1 MLVRPSY
8 VLGGRAMQIV
18 HDSSQLDTYMRE
30 AVTVSPEHPV
40 LVDRFLANAIEVDV
54 DALCDGTQAVI
65 AGIMEHIEEAGI
77 HSGDSACSLPPYSLP
92 RFLIEEIERSTRAL
106 ALELGVVGLMNVQFA
121 IADESVYVL
130 EVNPRASRTVPFVS
144 KAIGVPIAQLAARV
158 MAGKSLVELGFT
170 SEVVP
175 SHVSV
180 KEAVF
185 PFVKFP
191 AVDTLLGPEMKSTGE
206 VMGIDR
212 EFGRAYAKAQ
222 RGAGMDL
229 PTRGTVL
236 VSLRDEDKA
245 SGAGALRVLQEEGF
259 ALVATAGTA
268 AYMRERGLDVQPIH
282 KVREGAPHTESLI
295 SSGEVSL
302 VIATTR
308 MGDASAVRD
317 SASMRRAALEAGI
330 PYFTTVAGARA
341 AASAIRALRAG
352 EVQPIALQD
361 LHTV

>member
-1 MLVRPSY
+1 
-8 VLGGRAMQIV
+8 
-18 HDSSQLDTYMRE
+18 
-30 AVTVSPEHPV
+30 
-40 LVDRFLANAIEVDV
+40 
-54 DALCDGTQAVI
+54 
-65 AGIMEHIEEAGI
+65 
-77 HSGDSACSLPPYSLP
+77 
-92 RFLIEEIERSTRAL
+92 
-106 ALELGVVGLMNVQFA
+106 
-121 IADESVYVL
+121 
-130 EVNPRASRTVPFVS
+130 
-144 KAIGVPIAQLAARV
+144 
-158 MAGKSLVELGFT
+158 
-170 SEVVP
+170 
-175 SHVSV
+175 
-180 KEAVF
+180 
-185 PFVKFP
+185 
-191 AVDTLLGPEMKSTGE
+191 MKSTGE

-245 SGAGALRVLQEEGF
+245 SGAAALRVLQEEGF
-259 ALVATAGTA
+259 SLVATAGTA
-268 AYMRERGLDVQPIH
+268 AYMRERGPATCAPIH